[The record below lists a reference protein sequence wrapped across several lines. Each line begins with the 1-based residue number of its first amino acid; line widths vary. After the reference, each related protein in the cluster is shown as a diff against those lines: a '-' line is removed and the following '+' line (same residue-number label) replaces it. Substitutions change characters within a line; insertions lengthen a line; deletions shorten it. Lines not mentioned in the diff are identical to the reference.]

1 MVISEKDREVESA
14 ADPRRWLALAVILFA
29 GFMDLLDATIVNVA
43 IPSMLKN
50 LQAGYA
56 QIEWIVAGYAL
67 GFSAVLIVAGR
78 LGDIYGRKRLFLV
91 GVAGFTLASA
101 LCGVAV
107 SPGMLIATRLFQG
120 AMAGTMIPQ
129 ILSIIHATFPPQERR
144 NAYGLFGA
152 VVGCASAA
160 GLIIG
165 GLLVQW
171 NLFGLHWR
179 PVFLVNVPVGIAAVV
194 AGWYLIRE
202 NKSATAPQLDVVGAV
217 LASGA
222 TLLLAFPLTEGRA
235 QGWPAWAFL
244 LMAGAVAVLVILV
257 RYERRRDA
265 TIGSPLVAPR
275 LFRSPAFTLGIALLV
290 IFSVSFAGFF
300 FAWTLYLQVGL
311 GWTPLHAGATA
322 VSFALA
328 AMVGSALSMAALTP
342 KFGRRVLMAGAVL
355 NAVGFAGYAIL
366 AVHYGQAI
374 SSWPMLAPLIIAG
387 SGFGLVIA
395 PIIDLILSDVPV
407 GDAGSASGLLSAV
420 QEFGNGFG
428 VVLAGIVFFGYLG
441 GSVAAAGPR
450 DISRAFGVSLWFA
463 VGILVIFFAGLFTL
477 PRQFRERD
485 VDAELEAAQA
495 ARSG

>member
-1 MVISEKDREVESA
+1 MINEKNFEVTSA
-14 ADPRRWLALAVILFA
+14 VDPRRWIALIVILAA

-43 IPSMLKN
+43 IPNILKD
-50 LQAGYA
+50 LRTGFA

-67 GFSAVLIVAGR
+67 GFAAVLIVAGR
-78 LGDIYGRKRLFLV
+78 LGDIYGRKRLFLI
-91 GVAGFTLASA
+91 GMTGFTLASA

-129 ILSIIHATFPPQERR
+129 ILSIIHATFPAQERR

-160 GLIIG
+160 GLILG

-171 NLFGLHWR
+171 NLLGLHWR
-179 PVFLVNVPVGIAAVV
+179 PVFLVNIPVGIAAVI
-194 AGWYLIRE
+194 AGWYVISE
-202 NKSATAPQLDVVGAV
+202 TKSPTAPRLDVVGAV

-222 TLLLAFPLTEGRA
+222 TLLLAYPLTEGRA

-244 LMAGAVAVLVILV
+244 LMAGAAAALLLLV
-257 RYERRRDA
+257 RYERWRDR
-265 TIGSPLVAPR
+265 TIGSPLVALG

-311 GWTPLHAGATA
+311 GWTPVHAGGTA
-322 VSFALA
+322 VAFALA
-328 AMVGSALSMAALTP
+328 AMVGSAASMAALTP
-342 KFGRRVLMAGAVL
+342 RFGRRVLMAGALV

-366 AVHYGQAI
+366 AVHYGSAI
-374 SSWPMLAPLIIAG
+374 SSWQMLAPLVIAG
-387 SGFGLVIA
+387 AGFGLVIA

-407 GDAGSASGLLSAV
+407 SDAGSASGLLSAV
-420 QEFGNGFG
+420 QESGNALG
-428 VVLAGIVFFGYLG
+428 VVLAGVVFFHYLG
-441 GSVAAAGPR
+441 GPAAGAR
-450 DISRAFGVSLWFA
+450 THDFGRAFGISLWYA
-463 VGILVIFFAGLFTL
+463 VGILVIFFAGLFVL
-477 PRQFRERD
+477 PRQVRERD
-485 VDAELEAAQA
+485 VDAELEAAKA
-495 ARSG
+495 